1 MLTVHIIE
9 GFKALIDDVL
19 NYILCEGLIESS
31 LQDICEAARVKIFDE
46 DPKTVLEI
54 VPIVVFDNILMVT
67 DGHESNLISDGLLMR
82 GHAWLI
88 LRRLATSL
96 FMH

>member
-9 GFKALIDDVL
+9 SFKALIDDVL
-19 NYILCEGLIESS
+19 NYILCECLIESS
-31 LQDICEAARVKIFDE
+31 LQDVCEAACVKIFDE

-67 DGHESNLISDGLLMR
+67 D
-82 GHAWLI
+82 
-88 LRRLATSL
+88 
-96 FMH
+96 

>member
-19 NYILCEGLIESS
+19 NYILCEGLIETS
-31 LQDICEAARVKIFDE
+31 LQDVCEAACVKIFDE

-54 VPIVVFDNILMVT
+54 VPIVVFYNILMVT
-67 DGHESNLISDGLLMR
+67 D
-82 GHAWLI
+82 
-88 LRRLATSL
+88 
-96 FMH
+96 